1 MVSLFNTAPYVSIWN
16 VKNDLNL
23 KKQLALWKKKN
34 ISYPDSTILN
44 KLNSL
49 KLLIKAEF
57 ALSCTKQNYYE
68 GGKKSGKY
76 LAHRV
81 KQFSTQNLIPSIFD
95 DKDKL
100 ITDGKEIYKVFTK
113 FYKEL

>member
-1 MVSLFNTAPYVSIWN
+1 M
-16 VKNDLNL
+16 
-23 KKQLALWKKKN
+23 
-34 ISYPDSTILN
+34 N

-113 FYKEL
+113 FHKEL